1 MPTVMEGLA
10 WEAIFAAGTF
20 FFLGAISP
28 GPSVMVVIRNTIV
41 GGRSQGVACAV
52 GHGIG
57 FGIYA
62 ISAVFG
68 LIVLLENAPDV
79 FLILQLIGVGL
90 LIWYGYLM
98 WFDDVNL
105 DGKNKPDSN
114 KIKQQGFIEGFSIA
128 FFNPKIALFLVA
140 VLAQVLEPGM
150 GIGTKL
156 AIGILG
162 MSIDMI
168 WYLIVALALTGTGAV
183 DWLRIQGQVIYRIT
197 AIALWIFAASV
208 IYAML

>member
-1 MPTVMEGLA
+1 MEGLA

-28 GPSVMVVIRNTIV
+28 GPSVMVVIRNTII
-41 GGRSQGVACAV
+41 GGRKQGVACAI

-62 ISAVFG
+62 GSAVFG
-68 LIVLLENAPDV
+68 LIVLLENAPDA

-98 WFDDVNL
+98 WNDEVKLDENSHVDDTKV
-105 DGKNKPDSN
+105 KR
-114 KIKQQGFIEGFSIA
+114 QGFIEGFAIA

-140 VLAQVLEPGM
+140 ILAQVLEPGM

-156 AIGILG
+156 AIGLLG
-162 MSIDMI
+162 MSIDMV

-183 DWLRIQGQVIYRIT
+183 DWLRTRGQLIYRLT
-197 AIALWIFAASV
+197 AIALWFFAATVS
-208 IYAML
+208 YSML

>member
-1 MPTVMEGLA
+1 MEGLA

-79 FLILQLIGVGL
+79 FLVLQLIGVGL

-105 DGKNKPDSN
+105 DEKGHTEFAKTSTDHKREKEQLKVQHDREKDRARERDTARKNIQTEAPSLAVLKK
-114 KIKQQGFIEGFSIA
+114 KIKS
-128 FFNPKIALFLVA
+128 
-140 VLAQVLEPGM
+140 
-150 GIGTKL
+150 GTKL
-156 AIGILG
+156 GSTETASAKARG
-162 MSIDMI
+162 
-168 WYLIVALALTGTGAV
+168 LIPRADGTK
-183 DWLRIQGQVIYRIT
+183 RKSPKYK
-197 AIALWIFAASV
+197 
-208 IYAML
+208 

>member
-1 MPTVMEGLA
+1 MEGLA

-28 GPSVMVVIRNTIV
+28 GPSVMVVIRNTII
-41 GGRSQGVACAV
+41 GGRSQGVACAI

-62 ISAVFG
+62 GSAVFG

-98 WFDDVNL
+98 WNDEVNL
-105 DGKNKPDSN
+105 EENEEFDNS
-114 KIKQQGFIEGFSIA
+114 KIRRQGFIEGFSIA

-140 VLAQVLEPGM
+140 ILAQVLEPGM
-150 GIGTKL
+150 GMGTKL

-162 MSIDMI
+162 MSIDMG

-183 DWLRIQGQVIYRIT
+183 DWLRVRGQLIYRIT
-197 AIALWIFAASV
+197 AVALWLFAASV
-208 IYAML
+208 LYSMA

>member
-1 MPTVMEGLA
+1 MEGLA
-10 WEAIFAAGTF
+10 WESIFAAGTF

-105 DGKNKPDSN
+105 DGKSEPDNS

-162 MSIDMI
+162 MSIDMM

-183 DWLRIQGQVIYRIT
+183 EWLRIQGQVIYRIT

>member
-1 MPTVMEGLA
+1 MEGLA
-10 WEAIFAAGTF
+10 WEAIIAAGTF

-41 GGRSQGVACAV
+41 GGRSQGVACAI

-62 ISAVFG
+62 GSAVFG
-68 LIVLLENAPDV
+68 LIVLLENAPDA

-90 LIWYGYLM
+90 LTWYGYLM
-98 WFDDVNL
+98 WNDEVNL
-105 DGKNKPDSN
+105 DEKQDVDEGK
-114 KIKQQGFIEGFSIA
+114 IRRQGFIEGFSIA

-150 GIGTKL
+150 GMGTKL
-156 AIGILG
+156 AIGLLG
-162 MSIDMI
+162 MSIDMG

-183 DWLRIQGQVIYRIT
+183 DWLRAKGVCKT
-197 AIALWIFAASV
+197 T
-208 IYAML
+208 

>member
-1 MPTVMEGLA
+1 MEGLA

-28 GPSVMVVIRNTIV
+28 GPSVMVVIRNTII
-41 GGRSQGVACAV
+41 GGRSQGVACAI

-62 ISAVFG
+62 GSAVFG

-90 LIWYGYLM
+90 LVWYGYLM
-98 WFDDVNL
+98 WNDDVDL
-105 DGKNKPDSN
+105 GESKVSDQSQIRK
-114 KIKQQGFIEGFSIA
+114 QGFIEGFSIA

-140 VLAQVLEPGM
+140 ILAQVLEPGM
-150 GIGTKL
+150 GMATKL
-156 AIGILG
+156 VIGLLG
-162 MSIDMI
+162 MSIDMG
-168 WYLIVALALTGTGAV
+168 WYLIVALVLTGTGAI
-183 DWLRIQGQVIYRIT
+183 DWLRLRGQLIYRIT
-197 AIALWIFAASV
+197 AIALWVFAISV
-208 IYAML
+208 LYSMV

>member
-1 MPTVMEGLA
+1 MEGLA

-28 GPSVMVVIRNTIV
+28 GPSVMVVIRNTII
-41 GGRSQGVACAV
+41 GGRTQGVACAI

-62 ISAVFG
+62 GSAVFG

-79 FLILQLIGVGL
+79 FFILQLIGVGL
-90 LIWYGYLM
+90 LNWYGYLM
-98 WFDDVNL
+98 WNDEVKLDEDNHVDDTKV
-105 DGKNKPDSN
+105 KR
-114 KIKQQGFIEGFSIA
+114 QGFMEGFAIA

-140 VLAQVLEPGM
+140 ILAQVLEPGM
-150 GIGTKL
+150 GMGTKL
-156 AIGILG
+156 AIGLLG
-162 MSIDMI
+162 MSIDMG

-183 DWLRIQGQVIYRIT
+183 DWLRTRGQLIYRIT
-197 AIALWIFAASV
+197 AVALWLFAASV
-208 IYAML
+208 SYSML

>member
-1 MPTVMEGLA
+1 MEGLA

-28 GPSVMVVIRNTIV
+28 GPSVMVVIRNTII
-41 GGRSQGVACAV
+41 GGRSQGVACAI

-62 ISAVFG
+62 GSAVFG

-90 LIWYGYLM
+90 LIWYGFLM
-98 WFDDVNL
+98 WNDEVNL
-105 DGKNKPDSN
+105 EENDEFDTSKVRR
-114 KIKQQGFIEGFSIA
+114 QGFIEGFSIA

-140 VLAQVLEPGM
+140 ILAQVLEPGM
-150 GIGTKL
+150 GMGTKL

-162 MSIDMI
+162 MSIDMG

-183 DWLRIQGQVIYRIT
+183 DWLRERGQLIYRIT
-197 AIALWIFAASV
+197 AVALWLFAASV
-208 IYAML
+208 LYSMI